1 MKKNAEGV
9 RKLWNRYRY
18 AILVALLGA
27 GMLLWSGT
35 DRQEN
40 TSGAERSVTEP
51 PEAQLVALQLQ
62 LEEILSRMAGVGEVQ
77 VLLTLE
83 SDGERQ
89 LAQDSRLEYRGQ
101 TAAPED
107 YSRVSETVL
116 VDVGSDEETVVTRR
130 DYPTYRGALVVCQ
143 GGDRPDVQLA
153 VTRAVAV
160 LTGLSSERIAVAR
173 WQ

>member
-1 MKKNAEGV
+1 MSAKTEGV
-9 RKLWNRYRY
+9 QKLWNRYKY
-18 AILVALLGA
+18 AVLIGVLGV

-153 VTRAVAV
+153 VTRAVSV